1 MFNGLKINYTAPDY
15 YVNPEDKGQGLP
27 LFLVKLWPGH
37 GYFLTC
43 LLVFAEDVYDA
54 MDKAFEY
61 SEAKGWEET
70 MTAKEARE
78 YAEWGAD
85 TDDDIDELMDSVLVS
100 NSDDT
105 IYARAENFFID
116 EVPDDIEHL

>member
-1 MFNGLKINYTAPDY
+1 MFTGPKIKYMDQDS
-15 YVNPEDKGQGLP
+15 YVNPEDKDQGLP
-27 LFLVKLWPGH
+27 LFLVKLWPGQ

-54 MDKAFEY
+54 IDKAFEY
-61 SEAKGWEET
+61 SEAKGWWET

-78 YAEWGAD
+78 YVERGAD
-85 TDDDIDELMDSVLVS
+85 ADDDIDKLMDRLLVS
-100 NSDDT
+100 NSDNT
-105 IYARAENFFID
+105 IYARLENFFVD